1 MARTFDAA
9 ALAGRAGAVTGAASG
24 IGRATVLALVAA
36 GADVL
41 VADVDAAGGEETVA
55 LAEGPGRASFFAAD
69 PNLRGLIEAGHPI
82 GRLGRSEEIADTVV
96 WLVSDAS
103 SFVTGQPILVD
114 GGYTA
119 Q

>member
-1 MARTFDAA
+1 MPGGARY
-9 ALAGRAGAVTGAASG
+9 
-24 IGRATVLALVAA
+24 
-36 GADVL
+36 
-41 VADVDAAGGEETVA
+41 E
-55 LAEGPGRASFFAAD
+55 
-69 PNLRGLIEAGHPI
+69 HPV
-82 GRLGRSEEIADTVV
+82 GRLGRSEEIADAVV